1 MVTNMEHVHANLS
14 TSISEF
20 KKNPSA
26 LLAQAD
32 GETVALLNHNKPTAY
47 IVSAQT
53 YELMLEALENLELLG
68 LAESRLKEK
77 PKAKR
82 VKLDDL

>member
-1 MVTNMEHVHANLS
+1 MEHVHANLS

-26 LLAQAD
+26 ILAQAD

-47 IVSAQT
+47 IVPAKT
-53 YELMLEALENLELLG
+53 YESMLEAMENLELLEI
-68 LAESRLKEK
+68 AKSRLKEK
-77 PKAKR
+77 SKAVR
-82 VKLDDL
+82 VKLEDL

>member
-14 TSISEF
+14 ASISEF

-26 LLAQAD
+26 LLAQAN

-47 IVSAQT
+47 LVSAKT
-53 YELMLEALENLELLG
+53 YERILE
-68 LAESRLKEK
+68 
-77 PKAKR
+77 
-82 VKLDDL
+82 VLDDLELIELANKRLNSGSKNIRVSLDDL

>member
-47 IVSAQT
+47 IVPAKT
-53 YELMLEALENLELLG
+53 YEMMLEAMENLELLD
-68 LAESRLKEK
+68 LAKSRLKEK
-77 PKAKR
+77 GKAIR
-82 VKLDDL
+82 IKLEDL

>member
-1 MVTNMEHVHANLS
+1 MTNMEQVHANLS

-26 LLAQAD
+26 LLAQAN

-47 IVSAQT
+47 IVSAKT
-53 YELMLEALENLELLG
+53 YEIMLEALENLELLQ

-77 PKAKR
+77 NKAIR
-82 VKLDDL
+82 VNLDDL

>member
-1 MVTNMEHVHANLS
+1 MEHVHASLS

-26 LLAQAD
+26 ILAQAN
-32 GETVALLNHNKPTAY
+32 GETVALLNHNKPSAY
-47 IVSAQT
+47 IVSART
-53 YELMLEALENLELLG
+53 YEIMLEAIENLELLE

-77 PKAKR
+77 DQAIR
-82 VKLDDL
+82 INLENL

>member
-1 MVTNMEHVHANLS
+1 MEHVHANLS

-26 LLAQAD
+26 LLAQAG

-47 IVSAQT
+47 IVPAKT
-53 YELMLEALENLELLG
+53 YAKMIEVLEDIELLEL
-68 LAESRLKEK
+68 AKERLKDK
-77 PKAKR
+77 DTA
-82 VKLDDL
+82 VKVDLYDL

>member
-14 TSISEF
+14 ASISEF

-32 GETVALLNHNKPTAY
+32 GETVAILNHNKPTAY
-47 IVSAQT
+47 IVPAKT
-53 YELMLEALENLELLG
+53 YEMMLEAIENLELL
-68 LAESRLKEK
+68 EIVKSRLKEK
-77 PKAKR
+77 DQALR
-82 VKLDDL
+82 INLEDL